1 MGAPAPSET
10 ERQLSNDDRTV
21 RDQLEQD
28 LATVRTQR
36 KTLNDDD
43 DYYRQLE
50 GIMRKLSAIYQR
62 AVESEKP

>member
-28 LATVRTQR
+28 LATLRRQR
-36 KTLNDDD
+36 KTMSDEE
-43 DYYRQLE
+43 YYGQLE
-50 GIMRKLSAIYQR
+50 GIMRKIAAIYGR
-62 AVESEKP
+62 SPR

>member
-28 LATVRTQR
+28 LATLRTQR
-36 KTLNDDD
+36 KTLNDD